1 MRYRGKT
8 WVINL
13 KPNLIEFAQI
23 LEKILRMEFKN
34 SKKEKKKE
42 NEIESNV
49 EYGVPF
55 PYPSIFIFIPVFPLL
70 LFF

>member
-1 MRYRGKT
+1 
-8 WVINL
+8 
-13 KPNLIEFAQI
+13 
-23 LEKILRMEFKN
+23 MEFKN

-42 NEIESNV
+42 NGIESNA

-55 PYPSIFIFIPVFPLL
+55 PYPSIFIFILFPVFPLL